1 MRTRRFPLLGAI
13 VGLLGASGVAD
24 ASEGP
29 WTTAPGLHNVYF
41 GTFYEQFGCFTSEG
55 AQAPRCP
62 SGAAAVEEPIRRVGA
77 KAFYR
82 TGLSRWSDV
91 AVSVPVVRASS
102 AATAA
107 SYATTA
113 GVGSLQM
120 RLRARLGAIGPV
132 DVSSSVGVETGALH
146 RSTRGRITNVGDG
159 VTSLLGTLSA
169 GSTGLVASGFYT
181 ASVDAAYA
189 YRIPESDASAGR
201 IPADEVRVAS
211 SFLYGLS
218 DRVGVGA
225 SLDGQFRLWGEDLD
239 FAALASYGE
248 ADDSLRWASLN
259 ASQVKAG
266 ARLAMYPVRHWP
278 YLQVS
283 VHRSIWAEN
292 NPVDTTFVEAAV
304 GFDLGTR
311 KEGR

>member
-1 MRTRRFPLLGAI
+1 MPVPRFLLLGAA
-13 VGLLGASGVAD
+13 VGALGVSGTAH

-29 WTTAPGLHNVYF
+29 WTTAPGLHNLYF
-41 GTFYEQFGCFTSEG
+41 GAFYEQFSCFTFEG
-55 AQAPRCP
+55 AQTPDCP
-62 SGAAAVEEPIRRVGA
+62 SGAAAVEAPIRRVGA
-77 KAFYR
+77 KGFYR
-82 TGLSRWSDV
+82 TGLSRWADV

-107 SYATTA
+107 PYATTL
-113 GVGSLQM
+113 GVGSVQA
-120 RLRARLGAIGPV
+120 RLRARLGSLGPV
-132 DVSSSVGVETGALH
+132 DLSGSVGVETGALH
-146 RSTRGRITNVGDG
+146 QSTRGRITNIGDG
-159 VTSLLGTLSA
+159 VTSVLGTVSA
-169 GSTGLVASGFYT
+169 GSTGLLGRSFYT

-189 YRIPESDASAGR
+189 YRIPEADEAVGR

-211 SFLYGLS
+211 AFLYGLS
-218 DRVGVGA
+218 DRFGIGA

-239 FAALASYGE
+239 FAALASYGG
-248 ADDSLRWASLN
+248 ADDSLRWTSLN

-283 VHRSIWAEN
+283 IHRSIWAEN

-311 KEGR
+311 KEDR